1 MDYYDVIRLLCDS
14 YKLRI
19 LTFALLIPRS
29 ASFISVMLNVPLSVS
44 YRCLNELEEQGL
56 LERAGRPLTP
66 EGTRVNLYS
75 SSLKEVG
82 LTLDG
87 SEIVSRVLLKGG
99 REEMN
104 VRADKPYDAGTKD

>member
-1 MDYYDVIRLLCDS
+1 MLCDS

-19 LTFALLIPRS
+19 LTSALVIPRS

-56 LERAGRPLTP
+56 LERAERPLTP
-66 EGTRVNLYS
+66 EGTRVSLYS
-75 SSLKEVG
+75 SSLEEVG

-87 SEIVSRVLLKGG
+87 GEIVSRVLLKGG
-99 REEMN
+99 REEMD
-104 VRADKPYDAGTKD
+104 VRADTPYDAGTKD

>member
-1 MDYYDVIRLLCDS
+1 MLCDS

-19 LTFALLIPRS
+19 LASAMEIPRS

-56 LERAGRPLTP
+56 LKMAERPLTP
-66 EGTRVNLYS
+66 DGTRVSLYRS
-75 SSLKEVG
+75 WLEEIG

-87 SEIVSRVLLKGG
+87 REIVCRVLLREGRKG
-99 REEMN
+99 M
-104 VRADKPYDAGTKD
+104 